1 MARFSRLKTLTTMKN
16 IGIIPVFYNPDIET
30 SKNIVKACSDGGA
43 VCIEMTNRGDR
54 AIDVFCELE
63 KYCKDSLPQVILGAG
78 SIVDASTAAL
88 YIAHGANFIVGPVI
102 DEETAILCNKHK
114 IPYSPGC
121 GSATE
126 IQKAHSL
133 GVEFVKVFPG
143 AQVGGPAFVK
153 AVLGPCPHTSIM
165 PTGGVDTTRQ
175 SLTQWFS
182 AGIVCA
188 GIGSKLITDDIVK
201 GKDFKKLTSEVRRVI
216 NLIKEIR
223 KET

>member
-102 DEETAILCNKHK
+102 DEETAMS
-114 IPYSPGC
+114 Y
-121 GSATE
+121 
-126 IQKAHSL
+126 Q
-133 GVEFVKVFPG
+133 
-143 AQVGGPAFVK
+143 
-153 AVLGPCPHTSIM
+153 
-165 PTGGVDTTRQ
+165 
-175 SLTQWFS
+175 
-182 AGIVCA
+182 
-188 GIGSKLITDDIVK
+188 SKLLK
-201 GKDFKKLTSEVRRVI
+201 
-216 NLIKEIR
+216 LIK
-223 KET
+223 K